1 MTQPSTPA
9 FFLQISKRRNVRHQI
24 FPSANLHLHE
34 PSRSFVM
41 CSGVWD
47 HPRKQDR
54 REESSPRRFLNFQ
67 PFSFASWP
75 PVFLSSSSLQSFLQS
90 SSERGNV
97 LGFTMFR
104 KARTRTAQAS
114 RESAMTSRKPKLNAM
129 LAVKLQSVS
138 K

>member
-9 FFLQISKRRNVRHQI
+9 FFLQIPKRRSVRHQI

-34 PSRSFVM
+34 PSRRFVM

-47 HPRKQDR
+47 HQKQDR

-67 PFSFASWP
+67 PFSFALWP

-104 KARTRTAQAS
+104 KAKTRTAQES
-114 RESAMTSRKPKLNAM
+114 RESAMTSQKPKLNAM